1 MNLFENQAEPKRD
14 DRDAADGNGR
24 RRDDGLVGDVRKP
37 LGMVVAGS
45 LTEGME
51 VRLDAATSI
60 ENIKVGTFVNIQG
73 RDMQFFGVLTDV
85 SLNSTDPSLRL
96 TPPDVSNKF
105 IFDVISGTTAY
116 GTITV
121 EPMLTLSND
130 PLEAMDGPKP
140 SKTIP
145 PHFSLVSTASEDDI
159 QKIFGTEDDGHFYI
173 GNPLD
178 MDAKLCLNI
187 EEFVKRSNGV
197 FGKSGTGKT
206 FLTRLLLIG
215 ILQSGAASNLVFDMH
230 GEYGWK
236 GTSEGTGGGSREV
249 KGLKQLFSS
258 KVAVFSL
265 DDESSRRRGLT
276 PDYVVRIGYDEIE
289 PEDIQV
295 LRESLNLSEVA
306 ADAAY
311 SLDRKWG
318 KAWLSNFLAYP
329 GGEEFG
335 ELARELNVNDRAL
348 STLKNR
354 LSRLQRFDFIDEAGG
369 HNSVNQILQYLNRG
383 MHVVLEFG
391 RYGNHLEAYM
401 LVANLITRRIY
412 ARYVELKERAM
423 GDPSQEPRPLVITI
437 EEAHKFLSPS
447 IANQT
452 IFGSIAREMR
462 KYNVTLLIVDQRPS
476 GIDEEVM
483 SQLGTKIACLLD
495 NDRDTD
501 AVLTGVS
508 GSRKLRAVLA
518 RLESKQQ
525 ALVFGHALP
534 MPVVIKTR
542 EYGSAES
549 YRELGFKDEA
559 ELTAQVEQDIE
570 DLFGPGG

>member
-1 MNLFENQAEPKRD
+1 MTFSVDPAEPKRD
-14 DRDAADGNGR
+14 DRDAADGNGW

-105 IFDVISGTTAY
+105 IFDVVSGTTAY

-236 GTSEGTGGGSREV
+236 GSSEGTGGGSREV